1 MTDQD
6 VVIIY
11 VNVVGS
17 DKGPVRPRNFVKK
30 IYGRLI
36 DGNSQSAIQL
46 STAAGLV
53 AILEL
58 FSRGS
63 LLPGFVKQEDIA
75 VEDFFSTHWAHA
87 VYDPACE
94 KSPPDPPDCSR

>member
-1 MTDQD
+1 M
-6 VVIIY
+6 Y

-17 DKGPVRPRNFVKK
+17 DAGPVLQRNFVKK

-36 DGNSQSAIQL
+36 DGTSLSAIQL

-53 AILEL
+53 AMLEL

-63 LLPGFVKQEDIA
+63 LKPGYVKQEDIA
-75 VEDFFSTHWAHA
+75 VEDFFSTHWGRT
-87 VYDPACE
+87 VYGPACD
-94 KSPPDPPDCSR
+94 KNPHHPPDRSH

>member
-1 MTDQD
+1 M
-6 VVIIY
+6 
-11 VNVVGS
+11 
-17 DKGPVRPRNFVKK
+17 RNFVKK

-36 DGNSQSAIQL
+36 DGTSVSAIQL

-63 LLPGFVKQEDIA
+63 FKPGFVKQEDIA
-75 VEDFFSTHWAHA
+75 VEDFFTNHWGHA
-87 VYDPACE
+87 IYERKLV
-94 KSPPDPPDCSR
+94 